1 MNLRPSGWS
10 ALQSEVQRTPAWAA
24 RTSSQFAINQARLIR
39 ALTAID
45 LLAWIRTM
53 LLRDERDLAQAEPK
67 NLRSWL
73 LHGAGRLVRG
83 RPQTSSG
90 SQMDFAVATARH
102 VPAGRQFRRPD
113 HAGPSTDRSAGSEA
127 RRPTGPS
134 VRLPARNHPRRKI
147 ITAIALGPV
156 NTPARLCRHLHADRH
171 AAADAGR
178 ATRGIDRYRSA
189 PGRCRRSAVHGDWE
203 PDRATRRNLCGIP
216 NAAQPST
223 RWDPAA
229 RQWDS

>member
-1 MNLRPSGWS
+1 M
-10 ALQSEVQRTPAWAA
+10 QRTPAWAA

-90 SQMDFAVATARH
+90 SQMDFAVATAR
-102 VPAGRQFRRPD
+102 VMFRLDVNFGDPTTPAPQLID
-113 HAGPSTDRSAGSEA
+113 
-127 RRPTGPS
+127 
-134 VRLPARNHPRRKI
+134 LPALRPGDPPVRVFGYPPETILAEKI

-156 NTPARLCRHLHADRH
+156 NTRARLCRHLHADRH